1 MRKIKISVV
10 FALIVLLTII
20 FAACDLFDGPHDE
33 NKDGVTFTITFDTQ
47 GGSEVKPIIIKEDES
62 ITMPSN
68 PTKEGFLFAGWYLDN
83 KFVEKFTINK
93 KITSNITL
101 YAKWVTDECEHTP
114 VIDAAVEPTCTQK
127 GVTEGSHCSKCEAI
141 LIQQEE
147 IAALGHIGGQATCTQ
162 KAVCSR
168 CNEQYGSLLAHE
180 YGELIAQVEST
191 CSATGMQAHFEC
203 SNCHKVFKNDDNKTE
218 TTIEE
223 LVIAVNPD
231 AHSFGEWVKDENAD
245 THTRVCAHNGKHTQT
260 ENCRGGDATC
270 TEKATCEVCHE
281 RYGSLLSHEYG
292 ELIEQVEST
301 CSATGMQA
309 HFECSNCHKVFKND
323 DNKTETTIEEL
334 VIAVNPDAHDY
345 IDGICKACGI
355 RKSSKG
361 LSYSLNE
368 DNNSYTVTGIGSCTD
383 KEIIIP
389 SKYNSKAVT
398 SIGRRAFYKCT
409 GLTNITIPDSVIRI
423 GDWAFYWCTGLT
435 SVNWNATACT
445 SAGSYDYS
453 IFEDCTNLATVN
465 IGENVTSIPS
475 YAFQNC
481 TGLTS
486 IIIPDSV
493 TSIGVN
499 AFRDCTGLTSVTIGN
514 SVTSIGG
521 SAFGGCTGLTSITVS
536 NGNTKYYSE
545 GNCLI
550 ETASKRLIL
559 GCENSIIPDSVTS
572 IGDYAF
578 RGCTGLTSISIPDS
592 VTSIGEDAFSGC
604 SGLTIITIP
613 DSVTSIGDYAFH
625 NTAWCNNQPDGL
637 VYAGQFA
644 YKYKGT
650 MPENTSITIK
660 DGTLGICA
668 SAFEYCTGLTSV
680 IIPDSVTSIGYSAFS
695 ACTRLT
701 SIYYNGDVAGWCEIN
716 GLDNLMGYGSSSK
729 TLYIGDNNIEGEL
742 IIPDSVTTIPS
753 YAFRGCTG
761 LTSVIIP
768 DSVTSIGGW
777 TFNGCTGLTSI
788 TIPASVTSIGDDAFQ
803 NCYKLVEVFNK
814 SSLTITAGSSDNGYV
829 AYYTKNVYTTEGG
842 NKTSTD
848 QNGYVIYTDGTEK
861 ILVAYTG
868 TDTELTLPSDVTQI
882 YKFAFRGCTDLTS
895 VIIPDSVTSIDEGA
909 FRGCS
914 GLTSISGPSDMVS
927 KVAKQ
932 AKPTSF
938 VVNITS
944 GDSIGSRAFY
954 GCTGLTSVII
964 PDSVTSIDNLAFSG
978 CTGLT
983 SVNWNATA
991 CTSAGSGS
999 YESQIFYGCKNLATV
1014 NIGENVTSIP
1024 SYAFYGCTGLTS
1036 VTIGSSVTSVGDW
1049 AFSGCTGLTSIYYT
1063 GDVAGWCE
1071 ISGLDNLMSYGSSS
1085 KTLYIGGNEV
1095 EGELIIPDSVTNISE
1110 GAFSCCTGL
1119 TSIIVAAGNK
1129 KYYSEGNCLIETES
1143 KTLILGCNIALS
1155 LRMEV

>member
-493 TSIGVN
+493 TSIGGG
-499 AFRDCTGLTSVTIGN
+499 AFD
-514 SVTSIGG
+514 
-521 SAFGGCTGLTSITVS
+521 
-536 NGNTKYYSE
+536 
-545 GNCLI
+545 
-550 ETASKRLIL
+550 
-559 GCENSIIPDSVTS
+559 
-572 IGDYAF
+572 
-578 RGCTGLTSISIPDS
+578 
-592 VTSIGEDAFSGC
+592 
-604 SGLTIITIP
+604 
-613 DSVTSIGDYAFH
+613 
-625 NTAWCNNQPDGL
+625 NTAWYDNQPDGL
-637 VYAGQFA
+637 VYAGKIA

-660 DGTLGICA
+660 DGTLGICN
-668 SAFEYCTGLTSV
+668 SAFQNCTGL
-680 IIPDSVTSIGYSAFS
+680 I
-695 ACTRLT
+695 
-701 SIYYNGDVAGWCEIN
+701 
-716 GLDNLMGYGSSSK
+716 
-729 TLYIGDNNIEGEL
+729 
-742 IIPDSVTTIPS
+742 
-753 YAFRGCTG
+753 
-761 LTSVIIP
+761 
-768 DSVTSIGGW
+768 
-777 TFNGCTGLTSI
+777 SI
-788 TIPASVTSIGDDAFQ
+788 TIP
-803 NCYKLVEVFNK
+803 E
-814 SSLTITAGSSDNGYV
+814 
-829 AYYTKNVYTTEGG
+829 
-842 NKTSTD
+842 
-848 QNGYVIYTDGTEK
+848 
-861 ILVAYTG
+861 
-868 TDTELTLPSDVTQI
+868 
-882 YKFAFRGCTDLTS
+882 
-895 VIIPDSVTSIDEGA
+895 
-909 FRGCS
+909 
-914 GLTSISGPSDMVS
+914 
-927 KVAKQ
+927 
-932 AKPTSF
+932 
-938 VVNITS
+938 
-944 GDSIGSRAFY
+944 
-954 GCTGLTSVII
+954 
-964 PDSVTSIDNLAFSG
+964 SVTSIDNLAFSG

-983 SVNWNATA
+983 SIT
-991 CTSAGSGS
+991 
-999 YESQIFYGCKNLATV
+999 
-1014 NIGENVTSIP
+1014 
-1024 SYAFYGCTGLTS
+1024 
-1036 VTIGSSVTSVGDW
+1036 
-1049 AFSGCTGLTSIYYT
+1049 
-1063 GDVAGWCE
+1063 
-1071 ISGLDNLMSYGSSS
+1071 
-1085 KTLYIGGNEV
+1085 
-1095 EGELIIPDSVTNISE
+1095 IPDSVTSIGNGTFVNCTELTNVTIGS
-1110 GAFSCCTGL
+1110 GVTSIANLAFFGCTKL
-1119 TSIIVAAGNK
+1119 TSITFEDTSSWYRTDNRSDWENK
-1129 KYYSEGNCLIETES
+1129 SGG
-1143 KTLILGCNIALS
+1143 TLTDISSATTNATYFTS
-1155 LRMEV
+1155 TYDNFYWYKK